1 VLPEGLGPWS
11 GQPIE
16 LHGAPTAFGTFS
28 FAVRWH
34 GPRPALLW
42 ELAPHPGTAGTVIT
56 APGLD
61 PTWSSPEHKGEQLLG
76 PTRDDGE
83 APPDPGGSFS

>member
-1 VLPEGLGPWS
+1 MLPEGLGPWA

-16 LHGAPTAFGTFS
+16 LHGAPTAFGPFS

-42 ELAPHPGTAGTVIT
+42 ELAAHPGTAGPAIA

-61 PTWSSPEHKGEQLLG
+61 PTWSSHEHKGEQLL
-76 PTRDDGE
+76 
-83 APPDPGGSFS
+83 AVDPR

>member
-1 VLPEGLGPWS
+1 MLLGEDDAGLSVLPEGLGPWA

-16 LHGAPTAFGTFS
+16 LHGAPTAFGPFS

-42 ELAPHPGTAGTVIT
+42 ELAAHPGTAGPVIR

-61 PTWSSPEHKGEQLLG
+61 PHLVVPRAQG
-76 PTRDDGE
+76 
-83 APPDPGGSFS
+83 